1 MANRATVTYNG
12 AIISTEDKDGS
23 FAVVYNGNT
32 LATLGAGQSKT
43 LNCSGQP
50 MKTDIVVGEKTLRCK
65 NLKMHTDIL
74 IAVASL
80 FPSAPSAYNLIGTY
94 TSSQTWT
101 APESGYFQI
110 ELFGA
115 SGNGGKAINASDGGT
130 RGGGG
135 GGGGGYTC
143 SRIKMNKGDTIV
155 LTVGATGVTTIAKI
169 NSGVESYSS
178 PQVTSGA
185 NGGDGTNAGGGKG
198 GAGGVGSNGN
208 YSNATGGAGTNG
220 QNSNAIQGA
229 TGGTGGA
236 GASGAPNGG
245 NGASI
250 KGLFGGSTV
259 AAGSGSSGFF
269 KIYRGNTNVV

>member
-12 AIISTEDKDGS
+12 KTILTEDKDGS

-32 LATLGAGQSKT
+32 LATLGTGQSKT

-80 FPSAPSAYNLIGTY
+80 FPSAPSAYNLIGSY
-94 TSSQTWT
+94 TASQTWT

-110 ELFGA
+110 EVFGA
-115 SGNGGKAINASDGGT
+115 SGNGGAKYSASDGGM

-135 GGGGGYTC
+135 GGGGGYSA
-143 SRIKMNKGDTIV
+143 SRVKMNKGDTIV
-155 LTVGATGVTTIAKI
+155 LTVGAFGTVTIAKI
-169 NSGVESYSS
+169 NSGVESYTS
-178 PQVTSGA
+178 PQVTSA
-185 NGGDGTNAGGGKG
+185 ADGSKGTDSGGGKG

-208 YSNATGGAGTNG
+208 YSNQTGGTGTNG
-220 QNSNAIQGA
+220 ENGSLMAGA
-229 TGGTGGA
+229 AGGTGGA
-236 GASGAPNGG
+236 GANGAPNGG
-245 NGASI
+245 NGASM
-250 KGLFGGSTV
+250 KGILGGSSIDP
-259 AAGSGSSGFF
+259 GSGSSGFF
-269 KIYRGNTNVV
+269 RIYRGNTNVV